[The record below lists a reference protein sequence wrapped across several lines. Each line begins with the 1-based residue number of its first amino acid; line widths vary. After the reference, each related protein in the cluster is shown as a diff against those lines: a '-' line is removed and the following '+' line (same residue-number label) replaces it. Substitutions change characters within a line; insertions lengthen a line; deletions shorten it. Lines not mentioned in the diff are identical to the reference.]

1 MSELIKPSI
10 LFLLTTAVVAYLY
23 VLVDDGGLNIVRSQS
38 QDEICLRD
46 GHGLA
51 QLLAKPSLDVAE
63 ARHFAKEVKCTNLQ
77 PQALALLDSLE
88 KAQRPASGQG
98 ANGAPSNP
106 TPAGEPAPPPSAPPA
121 RNVVSAP
128 PDDACSSDQE
138 RLAGLKTSSSLGEAV
153 RFERELKC
161 SKLRPQLSALLNTL
175 SQTPAPTSAP
185 SQNEAPL
192 STTTASDAGLADA
205 DRRIAALERERDALV
220 AEVSRLQRQGG
231 LQLAKQA
238 EPLAPSKA
246 ATDVP
251 ERSDSEPSPRSA
263 SLPNGMS
270 ARVLIHYSLNNVDAR
285 ERAETLTKA
294 LAMQGVEVADLRG
307 SPGAVR
313 TELSFYYLPDEATA
327 QEVSLLAGVAPVR
340 RFQPKD
346 GLMARP
352 GTVELN
358 LSSDGHLVAVTA
370 SRREKNH
377 E

>member
-23 VLVDDGGLNIVRSQS
+23 VLVDDGGLNILRSQS

-46 GHGLA
+46 GHRLA
-51 QLLAKPSLDVAE
+51 QLLAKPSLDVVE
-63 ARHFAKEVKCTNLQ
+63 AQHFAKELKCTNLQ

-106 TPAGEPAPPPSAPPA
+106 TPAGEPAPPPSSPPA
-121 RNVVSAP
+121 KNLASAP
-128 PDDACSSDQE
+128 PDDACSRDQE
-138 RLAGLKTSSSLGEAV
+138 RLAGLKTSPSLGEAV

-161 SKLRPQLSALLNTL
+161 SKLQPQLSALLNTL
-175 SQTPAPTSAP
+175 SQMVAPPAAP
-185 SQNEAPL
+185 SENMALPN
-192 STTTASDAGLADA
+192 TTTASNADLADA
-205 DRRIAALERERDALV
+205 DRRIAALERERDALA
-220 AEVSRLQRQGG
+220 AEVSRLQRHGV

-238 EPLAPSKA
+238 DPLAPPKPA
-246 ATDVP
+246 DLP

-263 SLPNGMS
+263 PLPNGML

-294 LAMQGVEVADLRG
+294 LAMQGIEVADLRG
-307 SPGAVR
+307 SAGAVR

-346 GLMARP
+346 GLVARP

-358 LSSDGHLVAVTA
+358 LSSDSHLVAVTS